1 LSSNYYNL
9 LSVPF
14 DATEE
19 EIRESYYKA
28 ARIYHPDT
36 SPEPETKQLF
46 LDIQDAYTILS
57 DEEKRRQYNY
67 RFTEDEVASGTA
79 LKVFYSR
86 SSIPLLDESQAVYA
100 LLQLECKREV
110 TTSQLPA
117 LELCLVIDRS
127 TSMEGT
133 RLSMV
138 KKNID
143 YVLKQLRPIDTLS
156 IVVFSDRAEILIPPS
171 FVADYPRFEKKLS
184 EINTFGA
191 TEIFRGLDM
200 GVSILKKSIHPDHIR
215 SVILLTD
222 GHTYGDEEKC
232 YELSKSATA
241 DKISISA
248 MGLGSEWND
257 EFLDKMTSISGG
269 NAGYARSE
277 KDLFDFFKEKLSSS
291 INQYANNVVLE
302 FESDPQV
309 DLNYAF
315 RLYPEITPLPLLNPI
330 NLGNLTY
337 GQKIILI
344 LEFIVKKVS
353 SEKKAL
359 KLMEGKIKLEAP
371 SRVFNI
377 ERHLA
382 VCNLPVKIA
391 FEKES
396 PPSILLDAL
405 SRLTLYRMQQR
416 ARDEVKAKSF
426 VSASTHLNFLASKLN
441 ETGEKEL
448 ANTVILEA
456 NELKKKKRFSEDGE
470 KRIKYGTRALLLK
483 SGLE

>member
-1 LSSNYYNL
+1 

-19 EIRESYYKA
+19 EIRDSYYKA
-28 ARIYHPDT
+28 ARLYHPDT
-36 SPEPETKQLF
+36 NPGPESKQLF
-46 LDIQDAYTILS
+46 LDIQDAYAILS
-57 DEEKRRQYNY
+57 DPEKRRQYNY
-67 RFTEDEVASGTA
+67 RFTEDEIESGTA
-79 LKVFYSR
+79 LKAFYSR

-100 LLQLECKREV
+100 LLQLECKREI
-110 TTSQLPA
+110 TTNQLPP

-127 TSMEGT
+127 TSMGGA
-133 RLSMV
+133 RLSMI

-143 YVLKQLRPIDTLS
+143 YVVKQLRPTDTIS
-156 IVVFSDRAEILIPPS
+156 IVIFSDRAEILVPPALI
-171 FVADYPRFEKKLS
+171 ADYPRFQEKLS
-184 EINTFGA
+184 EIRTYGA
-191 TEIFRGLDM
+191 TEIFRGLEL
-200 GVSILKKSIHPDHIR
+200 GISVLKKSIHPDHIR
-215 SVILLTD
+215 SVVLLTD

-232 YELSKSATA
+232 YELSKSACGER
-241 DKISISA
+241 ISISA

-291 INQYANNVVLE
+291 INQYAHNVILE
-302 FESDPQV
+302 FESDSQV

-315 RLYPEITPLPLLNPI
+315 RLYPDITPLPMLHPM

-344 LEFIVKKVS
+344 LEFIIRKIS
-353 SEKKAL
+353 SEKKTI
-359 KLMEGKIKLEAP
+359 KLMEGKVHLESP

-377 ERHLA
+377 ERHLTS
-382 VCNLPVKIA
+382 CNLPVKIA
-391 FEKES
+391 FEKET

-416 ARDEVKAKSF
+416 AREEVKAKSF
-426 VSASTHLNFLASKLN
+426 ASASKHLNFLASKLH
-441 ETGEKEL
+441 ETGEMEL
-448 ANTVILEA
+448 ANAVILEA
-456 NELKKKKRFSEDGE
+456 NELKMEKKELSTEREPC
-470 KRIKYGTRALLLK
+470 Y
-483 SGLE
+483 